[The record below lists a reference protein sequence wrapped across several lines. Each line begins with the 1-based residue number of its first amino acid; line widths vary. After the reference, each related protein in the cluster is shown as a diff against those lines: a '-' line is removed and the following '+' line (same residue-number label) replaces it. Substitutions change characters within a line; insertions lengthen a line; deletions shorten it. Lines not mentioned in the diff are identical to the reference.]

1 MANHGFTRRDLF
13 RLSAMTGVVV
23 LGGPAVLTAC
33 SEVPQQGEG
42 GTLQRVKDAGSIKV
56 GIAGE
61 IPYGYTEDGK
71 VTGEAPEVARAVFKN
86 LGVDE
91 VDAKQV
97 EFGQL
102 IQALN
107 AGQYDMVAAGMAVK
121 PDRCENAQFSIVD
134 YVTPTAMLV
143 PKGNTKGI
151 NNFDDLKA
159 KGETIAVVSGTI
171 EESVVKAT
179 GVAADKIQTYDGPPE
194 LLQAL
199 TPKRAYCG
207 APPHIHLRPPLPD
220 HPDGPPELLQ
230 ALTTKRAYCGALTD
244 ITLRRLLQDNPDAPL
259 EVTEGFVPVVDGKE
273 QIQAGG
279 FVFRKDDKDLVDAFN
294 KELKKLQDSGGGLK
308 ITEPF
313 GVTKEKE

>member
-143 PKGNTKGI
+143 PKGNPKGI

-171 EESVVKAT
+171 EQSVVKAT
-179 GVAADKIQTYDGPPE
+179 GVAADKIQTY
-194 LLQAL
+194 
-199 TPKRAYCG
+199 
-207 APPHIHLRPPLPD
+207 
-220 HPDGPPELLQ
+220 DGPPELLQ

-259 EVTEGFVPVVDGKE
+259 EVTEGFVPVVDGEE

-294 KELKKLQDSGGGLK
+294 KKLKKLQDSGERSK
-308 ITEPF
+308 
-313 GVTKEKE
+313 

>member
-143 PKGNTKGI
+143 PKGNPKGI

-171 EESVVKAT
+171 EQSVVKAT
-179 GVAADKIQTYDGPPE
+179 GVAADKIQTY
-194 LLQAL
+194 
-199 TPKRAYCG
+199 
-207 APPHIHLRPPLPD
+207 
-220 HPDGPPELLQ
+220 DGPPELLQ

-294 KELKKLQDSGGGLK
+294 KELQKLQDSGEWLK
-308 ITEPF
+308 ITEPVGF
-313 GVTKEKE
+313 TKDNEVPDDVTTEKLCQG

>member
-86 LGVDE
+86 LGVGE

-121 PDRCENAQFSIVD
+121 PDRCKNAQFSIVD

-143 PKGNTKGI
+143 PKGNPKGI

-171 EESVVKAT
+171 EQSVVKAT
-179 GVAADKIQTYDGPPE
+179 GVAADKIQTY
-194 LLQAL
+194 
-199 TPKRAYCG
+199 
-207 APPHIHLRPPLPD
+207 
-220 HPDGPPELLQ
+220 DGPPELLQ

-294 KELKKLQDSGGGLK
+294 KELKKLQDSGEWLK

-313 GVTKEKE
+313 GFTKDNEVPDDVTTEKLCQG

>member
-13 RLSAMTGVVV
+13 RLGAMTGVVA

-86 LGVDE
+86 LGVGE

-143 PKGNTKGI
+143 PKGNPKGI

-171 EESVVKAT
+171 EQSVVKAT
-179 GVAADKIQTYDGPPE
+179 GVAADKIQTY
-194 LLQAL
+194 
-199 TPKRAYCG
+199 
-207 APPHIHLRPPLPD
+207 
-220 HPDGPPELLQ
+220 DGPPELLQ

-244 ITLRRLLQDNPDAPL
+244 ITLRRLLEDNPDAPL

-294 KELKKLQDSGGGLK
+294 KELKKLQDSGEWLK

-313 GVTKEKE
+313 GFTKANEVPDDVTTEKLCQG

>member
-1 MANHGFTRRDLF
+1 MATHGLTRRDLF
-13 RLSAMTGVVV
+13 RLGALTGVVAV
-23 LGGPAVLTAC
+23 GGPALLTAC
-33 SEVPQQGEG
+33 SEVPQKGEGG
-42 GTLQRVKDAGSIKV
+42 GTLQRAKDAKTIKV

-61 IPYGYTEDGK
+61 IPYGYTDNGK
-71 VTGEAPEVARAVFKN
+71 VTGEAPEVAKAVFKN
-86 LGVDE
+86 LGIDT

-107 AGQYDMVAAGMAVK
+107 AGQFDMVAAGMAVK
-121 PDRCENAQFSIVD
+121 PDRCKNAQFSIVD
-134 YVTPTAMLV
+134 YVTPTALLV
-143 PKGNTKGI
+143 PKGNPKGI

-171 EESVVKAT
+171 EQAT
-179 GVAADKIQTYDGPPE
+179 VTALGIAKDKIQTY
-194 LLQAL
+194 
-199 TPKRAYCG
+199 
-207 APPHIHLRPPLPD
+207 
-220 HPDGPPELLQ
+220 DGPPELLQ

-259 EVTEGFVPVVDGKE
+259 EVTEGFVPVIDGKD
-273 QIQAGG
+273 QVQAGG

-294 KELKKLQDSGGGLK
+294 KELKKLQDSGEWLK

-313 GVTKEKE
+313 GFTKANEVPDDVTTEKLCQG

>member
-1 MANHGFTRRDLF
+1 MATHGLTRRELF
-13 RLSAMTGVVV
+13 RLGAMGAVAI
-23 LGGPAVLTAC
+23 GGPALLTAC

-42 GTLQRVKDAGSIKV
+42 GTLQRVKDAKTIKV

-86 LGVDE
+86 LGVDT

-107 AGQYDMVAAGMAVK
+107 AGQFDMVAAGMAVK
-121 PDRCENAQFSIVD
+121 PDRCQNAQFSIVD
-134 YVTPTAMLV
+134 YVTPTALLV
-143 PKGNTKGI
+143 PKGNPKGI

-159 KGETIAVVSGTI
+159 KGETIAVVTATI
-171 EESVVKAT
+171 EQSVVKAT
-179 GVAADKIQTYDGPPE
+179 GVAADKIQTY
-194 LLQAL
+194 
-199 TPKRAYCG
+199 
-207 APPHIHLRPPLPD
+207 
-220 HPDGPPELLQ
+220 DGPPELLQ

-244 ITLRRLLQDNPDAPL
+244 ITLRRLLEDNPDAPL

-279 FVFRKDDKDLVDAFN
+279 FVFRKDDTDLVDAFN
-294 KELKKLQDSGGGLK
+294 KELKKLQDSGEWLK

-313 GVTKEKE
+313 GFAKSNEVPDDVTTEKLCQG